1 MFFVHELEQTITIHP
16 SFFGPNIHEHLI
28 NKLIHDVEGT
38 NTGSYFIV
46 CIMDQ
51 TWQISEGRVIPG
63 SAHAEYTIH
72 YEAVVWKPFKF
83 EVLDGTVSSVI
94 DKGFFVDIGPLSA
107 FVSRSMIP
115 PEIKFDANSTPAQWT
130 DNNEQVIEKGTQIR
144 VKIKGVRAEVDRMYA
159 IATIKED
166 YLGPLPFMDL
176 MRDQITDGRIVLDS
190 HWERARRLLEVDREY
205 REGKKTEGK
214 LSEQEA
220 GSCAWAPPWPPIH
233 QYNQQQSCLCSTH
246 KRHQQAFFPPQDNP

>member
-1 MFFVHELEQTITIHP
+1 MRTAVPYGNMFFVHELEQTITIHP

-83 EVLDGTVSSVI
+83 EVVCKPAWKGGGSV
-94 DKGFFVDIGPLSA
+94 V
-107 FVSRSMIP
+107 
-115 PEIKFDANSTPAQWT
+115 
-130 DNNEQVIEKGTQIR
+130 
-144 VKIKGVRAEVDRMYA
+144 
-159 IATIKED
+159 
-166 YLGPLPFMDL
+166 L
-176 MRDQITDGRIVLDS
+176 MEL
-190 HWERARRLLEVDREY
+190 A
-205 REGKKTEGK
+205 
-214 LSEQEA
+214 
-220 GSCAWAPPWPPIH
+220 
-233 QYNQQQSCLCSTH
+233 
-246 KRHQQAFFPPQDNP
+246 